1 MAISAVID
9 VSRLDDGNVLTPE
22 RYDPRRRYVDQ
33 SGTCL
38 SDIVTFLRE
47 KTSAEKTSA
56 EKADTTQQ
64 FLVLA
69 TGDARDGI
77 MRPTVP
83 PCDGAAI
90 GSTKNRIR
98 PGQVVISR
106 LRPYLRQVAW
116 IDAGLQESMEGHVE
130 LVCSSEFYV
139 LDSKDGASI
148 AFLVPFL
155 LSRRVQ
161 SVLAASQEGGHH
173 PRFNE
178 RTLKF
183 LPIPTLLLERRDEL
197 SARVELAVSQARQAF
212 IDIDYSIGIA
222 DAGPDI

>member
-1 MAISAVID
+1 MAISAVVD
-9 VSRLDDGNVLTPE
+9 VSRLDDGNVLAPE

-33 SGTCL
+33 SNARL
-38 SDIVTFLRE
+38 SDIVNLLRE
-47 KTSAEKTSA
+47 QTSAEA
-56 EKADTTQQ
+56 ADATQQ

-77 MRPTVP
+77 IRPTVP
-83 PCDGAAI
+83 PCDGSAI
-90 GSTKNRIR
+90 GSTKRRIR
-98 PGQVVISR
+98 PGQVIISR

-116 IDAGLQESMEGHVE
+116 IDAGLLESIEGNIE

-155 LSRRVQ
+155 LSSRVQ

-178 RTLKF
+178 RTLKS
-183 LPIPTLLLERRDEL
+183 LPIPTLLLERRAEL
-197 SARVELAVSQARQAF
+197 SARVECAVSQARQAF
-212 IDIDYSIGIA
+212 GEIGDSIGA
-222 DAGPDI
+222 VDAGPDI

>member
-1 MAISAVID
+1 MAISAVVD
-9 VSRLDDGNVLTPE
+9 VSRLDDGNVLAPE

-33 SGTCL
+33 SSARL
-38 SDIVTFLRE
+38 SDIANLLRDQ
-47 KTSAEKTSA
+47 TSAAT
-56 EKADTTQQ
+56 ADATHQ
-64 FLVLA
+64 FLLLA

-77 MRPTVP
+77 VRPTVP
-83 PCDGAAI
+83 PCDGSAI
-90 GSTKNRIR
+90 GSMKRRIR
-98 PGQVVISR
+98 PGQVIISR

-116 IDAGLQESMEGHVE
+116 IDAGLLEPMDGHLE

-139 LDSKDGASI
+139 LDSKDEASI

-178 RTLKF
+178 RTLKS
-183 LPIPTLLLERRDEL
+183 LPVPTSLLDRRAEL
-197 SARVELAVSQARQAF
+197 SAQVERAVRQARQAF
-212 IDIDYSIGIA
+212 SEIHDSTGTV